1 MAFTKNLRK
10 TMTLQKKATVV
21 ASLTSTLLI
30 MIKLTIGILSG
41 SVAVLASAI
50 DSVLDLIISLFNFFA
65 VTKAE
70 QPADSKF
77 NYGKGKIE
85 ALAAVIEG
93 TVITISGIYI
103 FYAAIKK
110 YIDAKETVMLD
121 TSIIVMIISLII
133 TIALVLYLNMVAK
146 KTNSLVIKSDAL
158 HYKTDIYTNAAI
170 LFSLV
175 AVHFSGFEVI
185 DSIVGG
191 LIALYIIYSAYE
203 IIQEGVYVLLDGA
216 LDEALVLKIKNIISS
231 EKGVTGFHY
240 LRTRHSGNTNFVDVH
255 LVFTPDVLLLDA
267 HRASDRIEDAIKA
280 LDKENA
286 WVMNFHLDPYDDSHM
301 EEHHQD

>member
-1 MAFTKNLRK
+1 
-10 TMTLQKKATVV
+10 MTLQKKATVV
-21 ASLTSTLLI
+21 ASLTSSLLI

-65 VTKAE
+65 VTKSE

-77 NYGKGKIE
+77 NYGRGKIE

-93 TVITISGIYI
+93 TVITMSGIYI

-110 YIDAKETVMLD
+110 YLDGDKTEMLGI
-121 TSIIVMIISLII
+121 SIIVMIVSLVI
-133 TIALVLYLNMVAK
+133 TIALVIYLNMVAR

-170 LFSLV
+170 LISLV
-175 AVHFSGFEVI
+175 LVNASGFEVI

-216 LDEALVLKIKNIISS
+216 LDEEVVLGIKGVIGS
-231 EKGVTGFHY
+231 EMGVTGFHF
-240 LRTRHSGNTNFVDVH
+240 LRTRHSANTNFVDVH

-267 HRASDRIEDAIKA
+267 HRASDRIEDKIKE
-280 LDKENA
+280 LDKEND
-286 WVMNFHLDPYDDSHM
+286 WVMNIHLDPYDDSHI

>member
-1 MAFTKNLRK
+1 
-10 TMTLQKKATVV
+10 MTLQKKATVV

-50 DSVLDLIISLFNFFA
+50 DSVLDLIVSLFNFFA
-65 VTKAE
+65 VTKSE
-70 QPADSKF
+70 LPADNKF
-77 NYGKGKIE
+77 NYGRGKIE
-85 ALAAVIEG
+85 ALAGVIEG

-103 FYAAIKK
+103 FYAAVKK
-110 YIDAKETVMLD
+110 YMDGTQTEMMNTSIVVML
-121 TSIIVMIISLII
+121 ISLVI
-133 TIALVLYLNMVAK
+133 TIALVMYLNYVAK

-158 HYKTDIYTNAAI
+158 HYKTDIYTNGAI
-170 LFSLV
+170 LLSLV
-175 AVHFSGFEVI
+175 LVHFSGFEVI

-191 LIALYIIYSAYE
+191 LIAIYIIYSAYE

-216 LDEALVLKIKNIISS
+216 LDEALVLKIKNIIAS

-267 HRASDRIEDAIKA
+267 HRASDRIEDAIKE
-280 LDKENA
+280 LDRENE
-286 WVMNFHLDPYDDSHM
+286 WVMNIHLDPYDDSHL

>member
-1 MAFTKNLRK
+1 
-10 TMTLQKKATVV
+10 MTLQKKATVV

-30 MIKLTIGILSG
+30 MIKLAIGILSG

-50 DSVLDLIISLFNFFA
+50 DSVLDLIVSLFNFFA

-70 QPADSKF
+70 APADSKF
-77 NYGKGKIE
+77 NYGRGKIE

-110 YIDAKETVMLD
+110 YLD
-121 TSIIVMIISLII
+121 GTQTEMVDISIIVMLISLVI
-133 TIALVLYLNMVAK
+133 TIALVTYLNGIAK

-191 LIALYIIYSAYE
+191 LIAIYIIYSAYE

-216 LDEALVLKIKNIISS
+216 LDEALVEKIKGIIAS

-240 LRTRHSGNTNFVDVH
+240 LRTRHSANTNFVDVH

-267 HRASDRIEDAIKA
+267 HRASDRIEDAIKE
-280 LDKENA
+280 LDKENE
-286 WVMNFHLDPYDDSHM
+286 WVMNIHLDPYDDSHI
-301 EEHHQD
+301 EEHHEG

>member
-1 MAFTKNLRK
+1 
-10 TMTLQKKATVV
+10 MTLQKKATVV

-30 MIKLTIGILSG
+30 LIKLTIGLLSG

-50 DSVLDLIISLFNFFA
+50 DSVLDLIVSLFNFFA
-65 VTKAE
+65 VTKSE

-77 NYGKGKIE
+77 NYGRGKIE

-103 FYAAIKK
+103 FYSAIKK
-110 YIDAKETVMLD
+110 YVHHGSTEMLSTSIVVML
-121 TSIIVMIISLII
+121 ISLVI
-133 TIALVLYLNMVAK
+133 TIALVIYLNIVAK

-170 LFSLV
+170 LVSLV
-175 AVHFSGFEVI
+175 LVQISGMEVI

-191 LIALYIIYSAYE
+191 LIAIYIIYSAYE
-203 IIQEGVYVLLDGA
+203 LIQEGIYVLLDGA
-216 LDEALVLKIKNIISS
+216 LDEEVVLGIKNIIAS
-231 EKGVTGFHY
+231 EAGVTNFHF

-267 HRASDRIEDAIKA
+267 HRASDRIEDKIEE
-280 LDKENA
+280 LDKKND
-286 WVMNFHLDPYDDSHM
+286 WVVNIHLDPYDDSY
-301 EEHHQD
+301 EEALRQV

>member
-1 MAFTKNLRK
+1 
-10 TMTLQKKATVV
+10 MTLQKKATVV
-21 ASLTSTLLI
+21 ASLTSGLLI
-30 MIKLTIGILSG
+30 MIKLAIGIMSG

-65 VTKAE
+65 VSKAE
-70 QPADSKF
+70 QPADSRF

-93 TVITISGIYI
+93 TIITISGIYI
-103 FYAAIKK
+103 FYAAVAK
-110 YIDAKETVMLD
+110 YIDGKSTSLMGTSIVVML
-121 TSIIVMIISLII
+121 ISLVI
-133 TIALVLYLNMVAK
+133 TIALVLYLNSVAK

-175 AVHFSGFEVI
+175 AVHYSGFEVI

-191 LIALYIIYSAYE
+191 LIAFYIIYSAYE

-216 LDEALVLKIKNIISS
+216 LDEELVQKIKGIIAS
-231 EKGVTGFHY
+231 EAGVTGFHF

-267 HRASDRIEDAIKA
+267 HRASDRIEDAIKE
-280 LDKENA
+280 LDREDE
-286 WVMNFHLDPYDDSHM
+286 WVMNIHLDPYDDSHI
-301 EEHHQD
+301 EDHHQD